1 MKTLNLVL
9 PLIVLLFCV
18 AGMIT
23 GYGANNMAAVYA
35 NVTAMFGWGIVA
47 MDAWREYKQRAD
59 SGDL

>member
-1 MKTLNLVL
+1 
-9 PLIVLLFCV
+9 
-18 AGMIT
+18 
-23 GYGANNMAAVYA
+23 MAAVYA

>member
-1 MKTLNLVL
+1 
-9 PLIVLLFCV
+9 
-18 AGMIT
+18 MIT

>member
-23 GYGANNMAAVYA
+23 GYGANNMAQVYA
-35 NVTAMFGWGIVA
+35 NITAIFGWAIVA